1 MVEWRSK
8 DKKRL
13 EDLASPGL
21 LIKREIPM
29 KKEILFQYNK
39 EYFKTISDV
48 YEKTAKKMN
57 KVRWDFVKETKPK
70 IVLDY
75 GAGANFLT
83 KFAPKGIKVDSFDI
97 GNFSVKYTGIRHK
110 KYDLVFL
117 SDVLEHI
124 PDFSILDD
132 IFKMTD
138 YFYISTP
145 VLPES
150 KKLRGWK
157 HFKFETKEHLHYF
170 TKRSLDLFFE
180 ARGFK
185 NIKSGY
191 PEVEC
196 GLRKD
201 IYSAVYKKE
210 VVVFT
215 NGVYDILHSGHIHS
229 LKEAKKLGDILIVGL
244 NSDKSSTKIKRKPIK
259 DEKERKEILESIK
272 YVDKVEIF
280 DELNPLLLIKKI
292 RPNILVKGGD
302 YKKEDIVGYKF
313 LKSYGGQTKTVSYLK
328 GHSTT
333 NLINKIK

>member
-1 MVEWRSK
+1 
-8 DKKRL
+8 
-13 EDLASPGL
+13 
-21 LIKREIPM
+21 M

-39 EYFKTISDV
+39 EYFKTISKD
-48 YEKTAKKMN
+48 YNKTAKKMN
-57 KVRWDFVKETKPK
+57 KVRWDFVKEIKPK

-83 KFAPKGIKVDSFDI
+83 KFAPKGIKIDSFDI
-97 GNFSVKYTGIRHK
+97 GKFSVKYTGIRHN

-124 PDFSILDD
+124 PDFRVLDK
-132 IFKMTD
+132 IFEITN
-138 YFYISTP
+138 YFYIATP
-145 VLPES
+145 ILPLGN
-150 KKLRGWK
+150 KLEGWK
-157 HFKFETKEHLHYF
+157 HFKFKTGEHLHFF

-201 IYSAVYKKE
+201 IYSAIYKKE
-210 VVVFT
+210 TVVFT

-244 NSDKSSTKIKRKPIK
+244 NSDKSASEIKRQPIK
-259 DEKERKEILESIK
+259 DENERKELLESIK
-272 YVDKVEIF
+272 YVNRVEIF
-280 DELNPLLLIKKI
+280 DELTPISLIKKI
-292 RPNILVKGGD
+292 KPDILVKGGD
-302 YKKEDIVGYKF
+302 YKKETIVGNEF
-313 LKSYGGQTKTVSYLK
+313 VESYGGKVKVISYLK
-328 GHSTT
+328 DHSTT